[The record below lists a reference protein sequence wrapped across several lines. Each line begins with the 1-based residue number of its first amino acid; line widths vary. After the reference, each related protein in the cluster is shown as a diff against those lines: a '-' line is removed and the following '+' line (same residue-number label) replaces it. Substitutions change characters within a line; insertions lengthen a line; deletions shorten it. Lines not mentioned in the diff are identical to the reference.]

1 MSSGGPEMATAIAD
15 LNNPIT
21 NNSQSNIPQENGM
34 SAMQQQPM
42 MYQQQPQQF
51 TPPDRPMVQSLNPQ
65 PQQQMMYP
73 PQNFDYNNAQ
83 QQNVNN
89 LEKFSNSDN
98 KSLTKLL
105 MNTAIVVVI
114 FGIVNSKSFYRKI
127 AGFLPFMYDEYGLTM
142 VGLVLLNII
151 GGVIYFYLK
160 KFNIIK

>member
-1 MSSGGPEMATAIAD
+1 MSAGGLEMATAIAD
-15 LNNPIT
+15 LNNST
-21 NNSQSNIPQENGM
+21 NNISQSHIPQENGM
-34 SAMQQQPM
+34 DAMQQQQM
-42 MYQQQPQQF
+42 MYQQQPPQF
-51 TPPDRPMVQSLNPQ
+51 APDRPMVQSLNPQ

-83 QQNVNN
+83 QHPNANN
-89 LEKFSNSDN
+89 LVEKTSSE

>member
-1 MSSGGPEMATAIAD
+1 MSAGGPEMATAIAD

-34 SAMQQQPM
+34 GAMQQQPM
-42 MYQQQPQQF
+42 MYQQQPQNF
-51 TPPDRPMVQSLNPQ
+51 PPDRPMVQSLNPQ

-73 PQNFDYNNAQ
+73 PQHSDYNNAQ
-83 QQNVNN
+83 QHPNANN
-89 LEKFSNSDN
+89 LVEKTSSE

-105 MNTAIVVVI
+105 INTAIVVVI